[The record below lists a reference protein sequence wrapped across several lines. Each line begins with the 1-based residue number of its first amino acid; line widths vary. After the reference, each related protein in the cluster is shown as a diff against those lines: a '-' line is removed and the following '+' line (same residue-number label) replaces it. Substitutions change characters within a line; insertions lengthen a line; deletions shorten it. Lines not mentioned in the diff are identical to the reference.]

1 MSEQATDQSDIL
13 ASYAAGPDRLE
24 AAIAGLSAADLDL
37 ALSSDTW
44 SIRQIVHH
52 IADGDGLWK
61 EFVKRAIGNP
71 EGEFSLAW
79 YWQVGQDEWARRW
92 AYRERE
98 IEPSLALFRASRAHV
113 VQLLAHRPEAW
124 SHSLLIRW
132 LDGEEVQ
139 TSVEWVVAMQARHVV
154 GHLDDIRRI
163 REAHGK

>member
-1 MSEQATDQSDIL
+1 MNDQAGNRSDIL

-24 AAIAGLSAADLDL
+24 AALAGLSEADLDL
-37 ALSSDTW
+37 ALSGDSW

-52 IADGDGLWK
+52 IADGDDLWK

-71 EGEFSLAW
+71 EGEFILAW
-79 YWQVGQDEWARRW
+79 YWQIGQAEWARRW
-92 AYRERE
+92 AYRERA
-98 IEPSLALFRASRAHV
+98 IEPSLALFRASRAHI

-124 SHSLLIRW
+124 SHSLLIHW
-132 LDGEEVQ
+132 PNGEEMQ
-139 TSVEWVVAMQARHVV
+139 TSVEWVVAMQARHVM

>member
-1 MSEQATDQSDIL
+1 MTDQVTDQSDIL
-13 ASYAAGPDRLE
+13 AGYAAGPDRLE

-37 ALSSDTW
+37 ALGSDTW

-52 IADGDGLWK
+52 IADGDDLWK

-71 EGEFSLAW
+71 GGEFTLAW
-79 YWQVGQDEWARRW
+79 YWQIRQAEWARRW
-92 AYRERE
+92 AYRERD

-124 SHSLLIRW
+124 SNSLLIRW
-132 LDGEEVQ
+132 QDGEEAH
-139 TSVEWVVAMQARHVV
+139 TSVEWVVAMQARHID

-163 REAHGK
+163 RQTHGK

>member
-1 MSEQATDQSDIL
+1 MSDQSTHHSDIL

-24 AAIAGLSAADLDL
+24 AAIAELSAADLDL
-37 ALSSDTW
+37 ALSSDSW

-52 IADGDGLWK
+52 IADGDDLWK

-71 EGEFSLAW
+71 EGEFILAW
-79 YWQVGQDEWARRW
+79 YWQIGQDEWARRW
-92 AYRERE
+92 AYRERA
-98 IEPSLALFRASRAHV
+98 IEPSLALFRAGRAHV

-132 LDGEEVQ
+132 PDGEEVQ
-139 TSVEWVVAMQARHVV
+139 TSVEWVVAMQARHID

-163 REAHGK
+163 RAAHGK